1 MPYAMPGIIK
11 KQTKVY
17 TKGNILPHLGLVV
30 ILPRNL
36 APSRGTLRIR
46 GTGYQTRMPKMLKK
60 RWHSATCHA

>member
-36 APSRGTLRIR
+36 RHEGDLWIR
-46 GTGYQTRMPKMLKK
+46 GTGVPDEDAEDVEEVAAQPATR
-60 RWHSATCHA
+60 